1 MKNNVIKLIEDQHG
15 NHVVQKCIE
24 RLPPEKVAFIVD
36 ELRTNVDKM
45 AMHCYGC
52 RVHLA
57 SQMQQSCC
65 SYRHYHQ
72 RLPRGEARGLHPGS
86 SKELS
91 KMNRKIT
98 TVRTRTDIQLVVVEA
113 DIR

>member
-36 ELRTNVDKM
+36 ELQTNVDKM

-57 SQMQQSCC
+57 SQFSPTVASPQFVRPLFAC
-65 SYRHYHQ
+65 HQ
-72 RLPRGEARGLHPGS
+72 TKQPGVVS
-86 SKELS
+86 
-91 KMNRKIT
+91 
-98 TVRTRTDIQLVVVEA
+98 VREFS
-113 DIR
+113 